1 MGTISEQTYSTTVF
15 VTMILIPGLV
25 GLLLVLT
32 ADARLGYSSQLSTV
46 CTETKECLLYDRI
59 CENENYEVRYYSS
72 LKWVSTDASGL
83 LMGVP
88 TIEAFMRLFRY
99 IRGTNEQSATIDMT
113 SPVILKMNSN
123 SNSYTMSFLLPSEHQ
138 ANPPRPTD
146 EQVYFTDM
154 PDMKVYVIKYGLWI
168 TAASHELES
177 YYLRGYLDKA
187 GATYNRQF
195 NYAVGY
201 DSPMKMVDRHNEVW
215 YVVEGAHVCPP

>member
-1 MGTISEQTYSTTVF
+1 MGISEQTYSTTVF

-99 IRGTNEQSATIDMT
+99 ITTSRDPDKETCLWNLQGTERFCLIDLLSQGT
-113 SPVILKMNSN
+113 SM
-123 SNSYTMSFLLPSEHQ
+123 
-138 ANPPRPTD
+138 
-146 EQVYFTDM
+146 
-154 PDMKVYVIKYGLWI
+154 
-168 TAASHELES
+168 
-177 YYLRGYLDKA
+177 
-187 GATYNRQF
+187 YNYRI
-195 NYAVGY
+195 
-201 DSPMKMVDRHNEVW
+201 D
-215 YVVEGAHVCPP
+215 